1 MKKGGRDPMQIINFG
16 SINVDRTYRLERF
29 PSAGETLQ
37 AKEFFCGCGG
47 KGLNQ
52 SVAASRAG
60 ASVIHA
66 GPIGNGGEAMEE
78 ELQKNGVDTSRLF
91 HADSEQGHAIIL
103 VDDEGHNEIL
113 IHRGS
118 NGMIGEE
125 EIRSIMKTIREPS
138 LVVLQN
144 ELPCAHTII
153 DLAFDSGHIV
163 VFNASPVD
171 EEVLHS
177 VDFSHVHWL
186 LINEVEGK
194 QLTGTSDPDSIIR
207 LMRQRFPQMNIVLT
221 LGADGSVC
229 QCGDEQYCCGSYDVP
244 VADTTGAGDAYTGYF
259 LAGLSRGENPGEIM
273 RRASLAAGISVM
285 RPGASSA
292 IPMRDEVEE
301 SYRNNTYPLRDFQ
314 KKQF

>member
-1 MKKGGRDPMQIINFG
+1 MQIINFG

-91 HADSEQGHAIIL
+91 HVDSEQGHAVIL
-103 VDDEGHNEIL
+103 VDD
-113 IHRGS
+113 
-118 NGMIGEE
+118 EE

-301 SYRNNTYPLRDFQ
+301 SYRNNTYPLRNFQ
-314 KKQF
+314 KTQF

>member
-1 MKKGGRDPMQIINFG
+1 MQIINFG
-16 SINVDRTYRLERF
+16 SINFDRTYRVSRF
-29 PSAGETLQ
+29 PAMGETLQ
-37 AKEFFCGCGG
+37 TKELFFGCGG

-52 SVAASRAG
+52 SIAASRAG

-66 GPIGNGGEAMEE
+66 GPIGNDGRVLEE

-91 HADSEQGHAIIL
+91 QVDTEQGHAVIL
-103 VDDEGHNEIL
+103 VDDEGNNEIL

-125 EIRSIMKTIREPS
+125 EIRSIIKTIREPS

-144 ELPCAHTII
+144 ELPCAHAII
-153 DLAFDSGHIV
+153 DLAFESGHVV

-186 LINEVEGK
+186 LINEVEGN
-194 QLTGTSDPDSIIR
+194 QLTGTTEPDSIIR
-207 LMRQRFPQMNIVLT
+207 LLRQQYSEMNIVLT
-221 LGADGSVC
+221 LGADGSMC
-229 QCGDEQYCCGSYDVP
+229 QYGDEQYRCGSYDVP

-259 LAGLSRGENPGEIM
+259 LAGLARGEKPTEIM

-285 RPGASSA
+285 RTGASSA

-301 SYRNNTYPLRDFQ
+301 CYQNNSYLLRDFQ
-314 KKQF
+314 KSQP

>member
-1 MKKGGRDPMQIINFG
+1 MQIINFG

-125 EIRSIMKTIREPS
+125 EIRTIMKTIREPS

-221 LGADGSVC
+221 L
-229 QCGDEQYCCGSYDVP
+229 
-244 VADTTGAGDAYTGYF
+244 
-259 LAGLSRGENPGEIM
+259 
-273 RRASLAAGISVM
+273 
-285 RPGASSA
+285 
-292 IPMRDEVEE
+292 
-301 SYRNNTYPLRDFQ
+301 
-314 KKQF
+314 